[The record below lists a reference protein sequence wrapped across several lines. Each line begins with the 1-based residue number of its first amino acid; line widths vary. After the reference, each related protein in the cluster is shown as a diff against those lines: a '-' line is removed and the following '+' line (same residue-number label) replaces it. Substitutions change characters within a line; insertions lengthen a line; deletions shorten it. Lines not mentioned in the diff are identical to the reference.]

1 MANAEVF
8 KNTTNDMEWAP
19 DVFGPED
26 ETADDAEQDEAQISK
41 RSIEQTLDILAN
53 RRNDVEGLDEIVTSV
68 LSEHN
73 EESAEFVVNEI
84 LSKISEK
91 LAEHTSHLEG
101 LDPSSDEYLDL
112 TNKIATLQDIIDKIG
127 LPTRK
132 ESADSSDSSFDAKPL
147 DGEPETPPQ
156 NEPEIEA
163 PEETEEDEDDE
174 EEEDKPDDSP
184 IKPSGSK
191 KAIDTATAAGSAA
204 GGAIIGGG
212 AAIGIAKLTQD
223 AVDNLIP
230 TSGLEGGDSGDS
242 GDNDPASSKEAVQK
256 GEIASAHAA
265 QLEIS
270 ENVNNALD
278 DTEALVHAV
287 EHDGAMQRLAT
298 DLFTIIDMLN
308 TSPMSPDFEKTI
320 RNYSQRG
327 IDITRALR
335 TMVNEAGITQA
346 NAHLDGIENAINNI
360 SVVIEQRDEE
370 QHPNG
375 IVRQLIDKKA
385 NAEAHN
391 DN

>member
-8 KNTTNDMEWAP
+8 ENTTDDMEWAP

-26 ETADDAEQDEAQISK
+26 ETADDAEQGETQISK

-91 LAEHTSHLEG
+91 LAEHTSRLER
-101 LDPSSDEYLDL
+101 LDPSYDEYLDL
-112 TNKIATLQDIIDKIG
+112 TNKIAALQDIIDKIG

-132 ESADSSDSSFDAKPL
+132 ESTDSSDSSFDTKPL

-156 NEPEIEA
+156 NESEIEA
-163 PEETEEDEDDE
+163 PEETEEDEDD

-191 KAIDTATAAGSAA
+191 KAVDTAAAAGSAA
-204 GGAIIGGG
+204 GAIIGGG

-223 AVDNLIP
+223 AVDNLLP
-230 TSGLEGGDSGDS
+230 TSGSEGGDSGDS

-265 QLEIS
+265 QLEIG

-308 TSPMSPDFEKTI
+308 TNPMSPDFEKTI
-320 RNYSQRG
+320 RDYSQRG

-346 NAHLDGIENAINNI
+346 NTYLDGIENAINNI
-360 SVVIEQRDEE
+360 SVVIEQHDEE
-370 QHPNG
+370 EHPNG

-385 NAEAHN
+385 NAEARN